1 MNQQLSSIFKEKISA
16 YCEWRKSLGFSN
28 NHERHLCKFDA
39 YCSEFHPNECA
50 ITSQLVTGWIKYEIR
65 IGRHCIENKCGAIRS
80 FAKYVGGNS
89 YVLKENFVSYKRNFH
104 PYIFTDEELARLFEA
119 ADTAKKR
126 GDPFFAETAGIIFR
140 LIYTC
145 GLRPQEARKL
155 RCTDINFKTGEIFIS
170 QSKKNKD
177 RIIIAASDVTA

>member
-1 MNQQLSSIFKEKISA
+1 MEK
-16 YCEWRKSLGFSN
+16 GFAHS
-28 NHERHLCKFDA
+28 
-39 YCSEFHPNECA
+39 
-50 ITSQLVTGWIKYEIR
+50 
-65 IGRHCIENKCGAIRS
+65 
-80 FAKYVGGNS
+80 
-89 YVLKENFVSYKRNFH
+89 
-104 PYIFTDEELARLFEA
+104 
-119 ADTAKKR
+119 
-126 GDPFFAETAGIIFR
+126 TAGIIFR